1 MTFTEF
7 WRSYSS
13 GLLAVITAVSAY
25 VIWTKLSITK
35 LEGRVISL
43 EKIASGNQDCI
54 KTLQQKESEEKVRA
68 YRADES
74 DRKVAALSEQI
85 REGFAKLDGS
95 INTINVQTMQV
106 IEQLGNQQ
114 KSLDKAWRK
123 LEEHDRYILGA
134 HISRPPDKEDEP

>member
-43 EKIASGNQDCI
+43 EKIATGNQDCI

-134 HISRPPDKEDEP
+134 HIGKPPGEEDE